1 MDPGAEP
8 KSGTITIEWV
18 VGSDPSDFDTY
29 GWRITCEPKV
39 SDDLVTGVLGEVLR
53 VY

>member
-18 VGSDPSDFDTY
+18 VGSDPSDFDTSL
-29 GWRITCEPKV
+29 CV
-39 SDDLVTGVLGEVLR
+39 NLQ
-53 VY
+53 